1 MKRIRLRIA
10 YDGTNYC
17 GWQRQ
22 DNAVTVEEKLQEAL
36 DGLFYKGIEILGAS
50 RTDSGVHALG
60 NVAVF
65 DVETRIPAEKI
76 AIALNHQLPHDIRIM
91 QSDEV
96 SAKFHPRYCDSRKTY
111 EYTITHT
118 DTEIPTRSR
127 TSYHVYRPLDLEM
140 MRQCAKY
147 LEGEHDFSAFCSA
160 GAQVQ
165 SKVRRVYS
173 VEIRRNELPVTGGEE
188 IVIRVQGNGF
198 LYNMVRII
206 AGTLIE
212 VGMGRRSIE
221 TVKEAIET
229 GERSLAGPTAPAK
242 GLTLV
247 RIDYDE

>member
-22 DNAVTVEEKLQEAL
+22 DNALTVEEKLQEAL

-76 AIALNHQLPHDIRIM
+76 GIALNHQLPDDIRIM

-96 SAKFHPRYCDSRKTY
+96 SAMFHPRYCNSRKTY

-127 TSYHVYRPLDLEM
+127 TSYHVYRPLDLGM
-140 MRQCAKY
+140 MRECGKY
-147 LEGEHDFSAFCSA
+147 LEGEHDFSAFCTA

-229 GERSLAGPTAPAK
+229 GERILAGPTAPAK